1 MKRMEF
7 YPVCLDISNERCVV
21 AGGGEVAERKVAG
34 LLECGAKVVIVSKD
48 LTPALREM
56 KDAGRIEHLSDDY
69 REEYLEGAF
78 LVIGATDREDVNENI
93 SRDARD
99 RGVLVN
105 IVDVP
110 ARCNFIVPSVFR
122 RGDLLVA
129 VSTGGKS
136 PALARRLREEIEE
149 RYGPEYGTLLTI
161 MGNLRERVTARG
173 ASSAENRV
181 LFESVLDSAILRYIR
196 EGKGDRVREIIRD
209 LTGEEIETGF

>member
-7 YPVCLDISNERCVV
+7 YPVCLDISNGRCVV
-21 AGGGEVAERKVAG
+21 VGGGEVAERKVAG
-34 LLECGAKVVIVSKD
+34 LLECGAKVIIVSRD
-48 LTPALREM
+48 LTPALRGM

-78 LVIGATDREDVNENI
+78 LVIGATDREDVNEKI

-110 ARCNFIVPSVFR
+110 ARCSFIVPSVFR

-161 MGNLRERVTARG
+161 MGNLRERITARG